1 MILCKLTSNLQSYTL
16 IKQNCQSPVKYL
28 YIKKLSIMGNLHT
41 TPFLLLGE
49 IVVDLIST
57 DIVDSLEKAAHFE
70 RFAGGEVSNLA
81 TNLSRLGYKTALGAC
96 LGNDGFGKFLQDH
109 LTQAGVSL
117 DYIQI
122 SNHSPTTLI
131 PVTRQ
136 SGTPDFQIY
145 RGADQHLTLTDDL
158 LTVANECK
166 FIHTSA
172 FALSRDPCRSTILA
186 VLKANQDQEKIITL
200 DPNYHPGIWTD
211 LPDFPSSLQ
220 EFYKYITI
228 TKPSLDDS
236 IRIFGPGLKPIQ
248 YLEKFLRLGPE
259 IVVLTMGGDGSLL
272 GTAQGDRIHI
282 HPNPVPVVDITGAGD
297 AFWSGLL
304 AGLFEGYPIMTAAR
318 LGQVI
323 AENKIGFIGPIQDH
337 LSLQMYLNLA
347 EKTFF
352 SNIF

>member
-1 MILCKLTSNLQSYTL
+1 MYKVIDHPTRFCRKEN
-16 IKQNCQSPVKYL
+16 
-28 YIKKLSIMGNLHT
+28 SIMENLKIS
-41 TPFLLLGE
+41 PFLMLGE

-57 DIVDSLEKAAHFE
+57 EVVNSLVEAKHFE
-70 RFAGGEVSNLA
+70 IFAGGEVSNLA
-81 TNLSRLGYKTALGAC
+81 TNLSRLGYGTALGAC
-96 LGNDGFGKFLQDH
+96 LGNDGFGNFLKDH
-109 LTQAGVSL
+109 LIQAGVNIEYLQS
-117 DYIQI
+117 
-122 SNHSPTTLI
+122 SNLAPTTLI
-131 PVTRQ
+131 PVARH
-136 SGTPDFQIY
+136 SGTPDFIIY
-145 RGADQHLTLTDDL
+145 RGADQYLSLTDDL
-158 LTVANECK
+158 LAATNDSK

-186 VLKANQDQEKIITL
+186 ILEANQNQGKIISL
-200 DPNYHPGIWTD
+200 DPNYHPMIWSD
-211 LPDFPSSLQ
+211 LQDYRSSLL
-220 EFYKYITI
+220 EFFKYVTV

-259 IVVLTMGGDGSLL
+259 IVSLTMGSEGSLL

-304 AGLFEGYPIMTAAR
+304 AGLHEGYSALIAAR

-323 AENKIGFIGPIQDH
+323 AEYKIGFIGPVQEH

-347 EKTFF
+347 EKTLI
-352 SNIF
+352 NEI